1 MFPLS
6 FLILVLQIFSS
17 WPLLPKIYQFCW
29 SLIFSKTYFCFCY
42 FLYFFYSL
50 SHSVLIFIISYFLL
64 TIGLLLCFFKKFLMV
79 VVFKTMVFL
88 IVMYGCESWTIKKA
102 EHWWIAVFELWCRR
116 RLLRVPW
123 TIGRSSPLILKEIS
137 PEYSLEGLML
147 KVKLQSF
154 SHLMRRTD
162 SFEKTLMLG
171 NWMQEK
177 KGTTED
183 KMVGWLHWVDGRE
196 FEQAPGVGDGQGS
209 LVCCSPWGRRVRH
222 NWATELNWAVQM
234 AADPEYRVS
243 IYFTTLIQEL
253 ELERW
258 LWRVLSTVSKYIYLL
273 LNVLLKLLLKYTF
286 WPLQET
292 PLLSSLPLLLE

>member
-1 MFPLS
+1 MLLLGCLWSFFFFRYKFIYFNWRLLYNIVLVLPYINLLNSLSSIVIFPLS

-64 TIGLLLCFFKKFLMV
+64 AIGLLLCFFKKFLMV

-88 IVMYGCESWTIKKA
+88 IGTYGCERWTIKKA
-102 EHWWIAVFELWCRR
+102 EHWWIDVFELWCRR

-123 TIGRSSPLILKEIS
+123 TIGRPSPLILKEIS

-147 KVKLQSF
+147 KLKLQSF

-183 KMVGWLHWVDGRE
+183 KMVGWLHRLDRHE
-196 FEQAPGVGDGQGS
+196 FQQALGVGGGQRS
-209 LVCCSPWGRRVRH
+209 LACCSPWGCKKLDRLS
-222 NWATELNWAVQM
+222 NWTEW
-234 AADPEYRVS
+234 
-243 IYFTTLIQEL
+243 
-253 ELERW
+253 W
-258 LWRVLSTVSKYIYLL
+258 
-273 LNVLLKLLLKYTF
+273 
-286 WPLQET
+286 
-292 PLLSSLPLLLE
+292 